1 MELLMNISTLMQRD
15 VVTVR
20 AFDELVAA
28 AKVMRQRH
36 VGYLIV
42 TEPDLASGDE
52 KPVGVITD
60 RDIVVT
66 VVAPGENPQAL
77 RVGDVMTRQPVTVQE
92 TEPVGTALREM
103 RRIGVR
109 RLPIVGTRG
118 ELRGVLSLDDVLDS
132 LAGVFDDVKGT
143 MRAGRRTEAA
153 LRP

>member
-1 MELLMNISTLMQRD
+1 MNISTLMQRD
-15 VVTVR
+15 VATVR
-20 AFDELVAA
+20 AVDDLVAA

-52 KPVGVITD
+52 RPVGVLTD

-66 VVAPGENPQAL
+66 VVAPGENPQSL
-77 RVGDVMTRQPVTVQE
+77 RVGDVMTRQPVTVNE
-92 TEPVGTALREM
+92 SESVATALREM

-109 RLPIVGTRG
+109 RLPIIGARG
-118 ELRGVLSLDDVLDS
+118 ELRGILSLDDILDS
-132 LAGVFDDVKGT
+132 LAGVFDEVAGA
-143 MRAGRRTEAA
+143 MRVGRRTEAA